1 MIQEMI
7 HDTTTCS
14 LQVQGG
20 GDVES
25 AAGTQNLCQSE
36 VSFW

>member
-1 MIQEMI
+1 MI
-7 HDTTTCS
+7 HDTTTSS

-20 GDVES
+20 GDIES

-36 VSFW
+36 GSFS